1 MYGTVYDV
9 RCPLERVR
17 SAANMSLSCEDCVI
31 WTPRQSPAA
40 PRRDPAHVRLTAGH
54 TEAYKVNTPVYTPRT
69 RGDRPRGRARARSD
83 KLLPT
88 DPPARPLRLRPS
100 APPTRGGRAHPL
112 SALGPPARFPHKF
125 LTTNELAH
133 ESPHSRYSSPAD
145 RRAAVEAPTREVS
158 REKSISPYYVL

>member
-9 RCPLERVR
+9 CDVLERVR

-69 RGDRPRGRARARSD
+69 GVTAPAAARARSD
-83 KLLPT
+83 
-88 DPPARPLRLRPS
+88 
-100 APPTRGGRAHPL
+100 
-112 SALGPPARFPHKF
+112 
-125 LTTNELAH
+125 
-133 ESPHSRYSSPAD
+133 
-145 RRAAVEAPTREVS
+145 
-158 REKSISPYYVL
+158 

>member
-1 MYGTVYDV
+1 MGRYTTCDV
-9 RCPLERVR
+9 LPSVCARPPTW
-17 SAANMSLSCEDCVI
+17 SLSCEDCVI

-40 PRRDPAHVRLTAGH
+40 PRRDPVHVRLTAGH
-54 TEAYKVNTPVYTPRT
+54 TEAYKVNTPPVYTPRT
-69 RGDRPRGRARARSD
+69 GVTAPAAARARSD

-100 APPTRGGRAHPL
+100 APPTRGGRAQRSRPAGAL
-112 SALGPPARFPHKF
+112 SSRQTSLHTSHRASADAALALFLAR
-125 LTTNELAH
+125 AG
-133 ESPHSRYSSPAD
+133 